1 MSTSLLG
8 FLLKCIELMKN
19 LRIKNRR
26 GDIPIVILVIG
37 VLAVCL
43 LAILSFYIS
52 NRATKNN
59 FNSIDLPEKVAI
71 EKEKISFYNSV
82 GLGQGETE
90 QLLGVKSDVQG
101 KFIQMEKDGVSVRYN
116 LP

>member
-1 MSTSLLG
+1 MSKIISTSCFTG
-8 FLLKCIELMKN
+8 KNKMKKRKMN
-19 LRIKNRR
+19 KR
-26 GDIPIVILVIG
+26 GDVPVVILVIG

-52 NRATKNN
+52 NKATKNN

-82 GLGQGETE
+82 SLGQGEIE
-90 QLLGVKSDVQG
+90 QILGVKSDVQG

>member
-1 MSTSLLG
+1 
-8 FLLKCIELMKN
+8 MKKRKMN
-19 LRIKNRR
+19 KR
-26 GDIPIVILVIG
+26 GDVPVVILVIG

-52 NRATKNN
+52 NKATKNN

-82 GLGQGETE
+82 SLGQGEIE
-90 QLLGVKSDVQG
+90 QILGVKSDVQG